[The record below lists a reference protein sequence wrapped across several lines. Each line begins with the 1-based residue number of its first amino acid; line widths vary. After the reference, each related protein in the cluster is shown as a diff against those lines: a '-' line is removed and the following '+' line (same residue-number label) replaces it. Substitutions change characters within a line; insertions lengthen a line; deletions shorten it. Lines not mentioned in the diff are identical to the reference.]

1 MKASVL
7 STITES
13 SSKNF
18 ENKVAKLLPEGVKD
32 IYLSHCGMRK
42 ASGYGSYYFILDIAI
57 NNGEIFTLKEHTNS
71 SPTWDEY
78 QDLEA
83 GTRKFDNFKKN
94 IALSLLES
102 NKDRILEY
110 LTEDEE

>member
-1 MKASVL
+1 MKATVL

-18 ENKVAKLLPEGVKD
+18 ENKVAKLLPKGVNE
-32 IYLSHCGMRK
+32 IFLAHCGMRK

-57 NNGEIFTLKEHTNS
+57 NNGEIITLKSHTNDS
-71 SPTWDEY
+71 QTWDNY

-94 IALSLLES
+94 IAISLLED
-102 NKDRILEY
+102 NKDRILEL